1 MVTFSPRSETAV
13 YMSSSIL
20 DRPSS
25 SLGRILASIYQDL
38 PQYKNTGAQAEL
50 SHDEVRQ
57 LLEGLGSSRAQA
69 QEILERVVTARV
81 HRRQYKLSP
90 EQESRA
96 RQVFPEG
103 W

>member
-1 MVTFSPRSETAV
+1 MSIVTIALHLLTGSP
-13 YMSSSIL
+13 
-20 DRPSS
+20 
-25 SLGRILASIYQDL
+25 GRILACIYQDM

-50 SHDEVRQ
+50 SHDEVLQ
-57 LLEGLGSSRAQA
+57 LLEGLGSSWEQA
-69 QEILERVVTARV
+69 QEILERAVTARV